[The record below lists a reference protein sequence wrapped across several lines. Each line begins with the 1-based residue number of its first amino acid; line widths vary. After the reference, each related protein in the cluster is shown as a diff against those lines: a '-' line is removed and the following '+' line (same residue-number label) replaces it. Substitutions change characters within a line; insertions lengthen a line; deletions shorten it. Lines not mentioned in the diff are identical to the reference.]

1 MIVINKL
8 VEVRIYISE
17 EEIKRN
23 AELLGETVED
33 LIDGLADESIDP
45 DDFGHIEDY
54 EVIDYKLTRE

>member
-17 EEIKRN
+17 EEIEKR
-23 AELLGETVED
+23 AEQWGETVED
-33 LIDGLADESIDP
+33 LIEGLANESIDP
-45 DDFGHIEDY
+45 DDFSNVDDY

>member
-17 EEIKRN
+17 EEIAKR
-23 AELLGETVED
+23 AEQWGETVED
-33 LIDGLADESIDP
+33 LIEGLENESVDP

-54 EVIDYKLTRE
+54 EVIDYKMTRD

>member
-17 EEIKRN
+17 EEIAKR
-23 AELLGETVED
+23 AEQCGETVED

-45 DDFGHIEDY
+45 DDFEHIEDH

>member
-17 EEIKRN
+17 EEIAKR
-23 AELLGETVED
+23 AEQWGETVED
-33 LIDGLADESIDP
+33 LIEGLENESIDP
-45 DDFGHIEDY
+45 DDFSNVDDY